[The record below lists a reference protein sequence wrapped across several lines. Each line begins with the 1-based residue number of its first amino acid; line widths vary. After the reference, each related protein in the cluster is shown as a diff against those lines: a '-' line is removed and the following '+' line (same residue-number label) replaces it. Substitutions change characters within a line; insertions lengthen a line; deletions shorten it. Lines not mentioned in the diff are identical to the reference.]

1 MKRPFHEGLKKK
13 KLGRHQTVFDDMYS
27 VTYIFVMSKGHKYK
41 TKMNVTKDVSNTPFL
56 FKYMFGDFFSL

>member
-1 MKRPFHEGLKKK
+1 
-13 KLGRHQTVFDDMYS
+13 MYS